1 MRYLILAAVT
11 AALLTPAIA
20 GALPLPPEPGGSTTT
35 PQTPLLPP
43 PTIPPPPPLIP
54 PILPAPPPPLIPPTL
69 PAPPPPPAPAPPPPA
84 GSGSGTTAQS
94 VTWPSGC
101 RTVDLWT
108 EQKSFL
114 FHVRVY
120 RFHQVKHWCWRGGVI
135 YDERHAWTF
144 EGSSTACLQTVYPDN
159 SWFFTWAPG
168 KPQSGHY
175 SEERAHATNCVFH
188 IGDWKEFYPDVKI
201 WAHADGTY
209 VVTTQD

>member
-1 MRYLILAAVT
+1 MSPSRKKRSRGT
-11 AALLTPAIA
+11 RK
-20 GALPLPPEPGGSTTT
+20 
-35 PQTPLLPP
+35 
-43 PTIPPPPPLIP
+43 
-54 PILPAPPPPLIPPTL
+54 
-69 PAPPPPPAPAPPPPA
+69 
-84 GSGSGTTAQS
+84 GSGAVRPRS
-94 VTWPSGC
+94 WPPRSQ
-101 RTVDLWT
+101 
-108 EQKSFL
+108 QKSFL

>member
-1 MRYLILAAVT
+1 MY
-11 AALLTPAIA
+11 
-20 GALPLPPEPGGSTTT
+20 
-35 PQTPLLPP
+35 
-43 PTIPPPPPLIP
+43 
-54 PILPAPPPPLIPPTL
+54 
-69 PAPPPPPAPAPPPPA
+69 
-84 GSGSGTTAQS
+84 
-94 VTWPSGC
+94 
-101 RTVDLWT
+101 T

-114 FHVRVY
+114 FHVRIY

-188 IGDWKEFYPDVKI
+188 VGDWKEFYPDVKI
-201 WAHADGTY
+201 WAYADGTY
-209 VVTTQD
+209 KVSTED